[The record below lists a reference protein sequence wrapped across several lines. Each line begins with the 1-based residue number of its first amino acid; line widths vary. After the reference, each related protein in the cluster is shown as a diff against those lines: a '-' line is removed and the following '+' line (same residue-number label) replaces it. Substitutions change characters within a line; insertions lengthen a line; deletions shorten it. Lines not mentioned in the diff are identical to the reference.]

1 MTATATRARLA
12 FAAGVCYQPSD
23 ICARTHL
30 IRIIDLWLARNANPS
45 ATAWAAV
52 AGLKPMT
59 VVTGGSRGIG
69 LALARRFAKAGHD
82 IGLVARHADPLQL
95 AAASI
100 ARELHVTALA
110 LPLDVTDA
118 SAAQQID
125 AHLAAN
131 GFYVGVLINC
141 AGIGLAGPFLS
152 HGDDAIQHLL
162 DVNVDAP
169 TRLMR
174 HALPAML
181 ARAEGGIINV
191 ASLGGLVPGPN
202 QAAYY
207 ASKAY
212 VISLTRA
219 VATENAGSGVRVM
232 ALAPGPVDT
241 GFHHAMG
248 ADLSFYRQL
257 LLALSADQTARAA
270 YRGYVLGLRLV
281 VPGIT
286 AKLLQIALWIIP
298 HALLLPIVGWL
309 LRRREERPWSDTG
322 DNEA

>member
-1 MTATATRARLA
+1 MIRL
-12 FAAGVCYQPSD
+12 
-23 ICARTHL
+23 
-30 IRIIDLWLARNANPS
+30 IDHWLSRHAEPS
-45 ATAWAAV
+45 AAARAAV

-82 IGLVARHADPLQL
+82 VALVARHADALQA

-110 LPLDVTDA
+110 IPSDVTDA
-118 SAAQQID
+118 SAAQRIE
-125 AHLAAN
+125 ANLAAN
-131 GFYVGVLINC
+131 GFYLDVLINC

-152 HGDDAIQHLL
+152 HSEDAIQRML
-162 DVNVDAP
+162 DVNVDAL

-174 HALPAML
+174 HALPAMV

-212 VISLTRA
+212 VVSLTRA

-248 ADLSFYRQL
+248 AELSFYRQL
-257 LLALSADQTARAA
+257 MVALSTDQTARAA
-270 YRGYVLGLRLV
+270 YRGYILGRRLV

-298 HALLLPIVGWL
+298 HALLLPLIGWL

>member
-1 MTATATRARLA
+1 
-12 FAAGVCYQPSD
+12 
-23 ICARTHL
+23 L
-30 IRIIDLWLARNANPS
+30 IRLIDLWLSRHAEPS
-45 ATAWAAV
+45 AAARAAV

-82 IGLVARHADPLQL
+82 IGLVARHGDALQA

-110 LPLDVTDA
+110 IPSDVTDA
-118 SAAQQID
+118 SAAQRIE
-125 AHLAAN
+125 ANLAAN
-131 GFYVGVLINC
+131 GFYLDVLINC
-141 AGIGLAGPFLS
+141 AGIGLAGPFVS
-152 HGDDAIQHLL
+152 HSEDAIQHML
-162 DVNVDAP
+162 DVNVDAL

-174 HALPAML
+174 HALPAMV

-212 VISLTRA
+212 VVSLTRA

-232 ALAPGPVDT
+232 ALAPGPVET

-248 ADLSFYRQL
+248 AELSFYRQL
-257 LLALSADQTARAA
+257 TVALSTDQTARAA
-270 YRGYVLGLRLV
+270 YRGYVLGCRLV

-298 HALLLPIVGWL
+298 HALLLPLIGWL

>member
-1 MTATATRARLA
+1 MIRL
-12 FAAGVCYQPSD
+12 
-23 ICARTHL
+23 
-30 IRIIDLWLARNANPS
+30 IDHWLSRYAEPS
-45 ATAWAAV
+45 AAARAAV

-82 IGLVARHADPLQL
+82 VALVARHADALQA

-110 LPLDVTDA
+110 IPSDVTDA
-118 SAAQQID
+118 SAAQRIE
-125 AHLAAN
+125 ANLVAN
-131 GFYVGVLINC
+131 GFYLDVLINC

-152 HGDDAIQHLL
+152 HSEDAIQHML
-162 DVNVDAP
+162 DVNVDAL

-174 HALPAML
+174 HALPAMV

-212 VISLTRA
+212 VVSLTRA

-248 ADLSFYRQL
+248 AELSFYRQL
-257 LLALSADQTARAA
+257 MVALSADQTARAA
-270 YRGYVLGLRLV
+270 YRGYILGLRLV

-298 HALLLPIVGWL
+298 HALLLPLIGWL

>member
-1 MTATATRARLA
+1 MLRL
-12 FAAGVCYQPSD
+12 
-23 ICARTHL
+23 
-30 IRIIDLWLARNANPS
+30 IDHWLARHAEPS
-45 ATAWAAV
+45 AAAHAAV

-82 IGLVARHADPLQL
+82 MGLVARHADPLQT

-110 LPLDVTDA
+110 IPLDVTDA

-125 AHLAAN
+125 AHLTAN
-131 GFYVGVLINC
+131 GFYLDTLINC
-141 AGIGLAGPFLS
+141 AGIGLAGPFIS
-152 HGDDAIQHLL
+152 HNEDAIQRLL
-162 DVNVDAP
+162 DVNVDAL

-212 VISLTRA
+212 VVSLTRA

-232 ALAPGPVDT
+232 VLAPGPVDT

-257 LLALSADQTARAA
+257 VLALSADQTARAA
-270 YRGYVLGLRLV
+270 YRGYVLGLSLV

-298 HALLLPIVGWL
+298 HALLLPIIGWL